1 MRRTGAAESPPDQTG
16 VPPERLAEVREFLD
30 RLTRWAATRED
41 IVGLLLVGSYAR
53 GAARPDSDVDVVLLT
68 ADPAPYLTDAAES
81 DTAESDTAEFDIA
94 ESDIAESGGPWTGW
108 AGELGLGRLVRTRV
122 WGPLTERR
130 YTLVPGLE
138 VEFGIGGPRWAR
150 TDPVDPG
157 TRRVVAEGARTLYD
171 PRRVLAELVRH
182 CRP

>member
-1 MRRTGAAESPPDQTG
+1 MRRTGAAESLPDQSG

-68 ADPAPYLTDAAES
+68 ADPAPYLTDTAEP
-81 DTAESDTAEFDIA
+81 DTAESDIA
-94 ESDIAESGGPWTGW
+94 DSGGTWTGW

>member
-1 MRRTGAAESPPDQTG
+1 MRRTGAAESLPDQSG

-68 ADPAPYLTDAAES
+68 TDPAPYLTDAAES

-94 ESDIAESGGPWTGW
+94 ESDIAESGGTWTGW

>member
-1 MRRTGAAESPPDQTG
+1 MRRTAAAESLPDQSG
-16 VPPERLAEVREFLD
+16 VPPERFAEVREFLD
-30 RLTRWAATRED
+30 RLTRWAGTHED
-41 IVGLLLVGSYAR
+41 VVGVLLVGSYAR
-53 GAARPDSDVDVVLLT
+53 GATRPDSDVDVVLLT
-68 ADPAPYLTDAAES
+68 ADPAPYLTDATEPDAAQPDAFES
-81 DTAESDTAEFDIA
+81 EGT
-94 ESDIAESGGPWTGW
+94 WTGW
-108 AGELGLGRLVRTRV
+108 ADELGLGRLVRTRA
-122 WGPLTERR
+122 WGPITERR

-138 VEFGIGGPRWAR
+138 VEFGIGGPGWAR

>member
-1 MRRTGAAESPPDQTG
+1 MRRTGAAGSPPDQTG
-16 VPPERLAEVREFLD
+16 VPPERLAGVREFLD

-41 IVGLLLVGSYAR
+41 IAGLLLVGSYAR

-68 ADPAPYLTDAAES
+68 ADPAPYLTGTDESDAAEP
-81 DTAESDTAEFDIA
+81 
-94 ESDIAESGGPWTGW
+94 GGTWTGW
-108 AGELGLGRLVRTRV
+108 AGELGLGRPVRTRA
-122 WGPLTERR
+122 WGPITERR
-130 YTLVPGLE
+130 YTLAPGLE
-138 VEFGIGGPRWAR
+138 VEFGIGGPGWAR

-157 TRRVVAEGARTLYD
+157 TRRVVAEGACTLYD